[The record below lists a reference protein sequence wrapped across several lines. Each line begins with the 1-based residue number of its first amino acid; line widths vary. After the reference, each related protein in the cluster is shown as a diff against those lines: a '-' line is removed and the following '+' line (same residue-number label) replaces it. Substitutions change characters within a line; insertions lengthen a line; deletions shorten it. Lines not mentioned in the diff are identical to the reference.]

1 MARKYGG
8 IRMAEHVIRPI
19 PLNRTRNMP
28 QQLFTYLTSVG
39 PPHTTVTAVWYIE
52 GPEKK
57 ILVDAGNTT
66 ESAKLVTQKLTP
78 EAVVEHI
85 QSLEDGL
92 SRVGLKPEDID
103 IVILTHLHHDRVDLA
118 HRFTKAQFI
127 VQKAELDFVRNPHP
141 SVASAFVDT
150 DFLKGLNLN
159 VIEGE
164 QEIVEGVKVW
174 LTPGHT
180 PGGQSVVIDTAKGK
194 AVITGFCCLRQN
206 FEPPQELRGMMPI
219 ITPGVHLDVLQVY
232 DSMVKIKEFADIV
245 ITLHDADSAERDRI
259 P

>member
-1 MARKYGG
+1 
-8 IRMAEHVIRPI
+8 MAEHVIRPI

-28 QQLFTYLTSVG
+28 QYLFTYLTSVG

-57 ILVDAGNTT
+57 ILVDAGSTT
-66 ESAKLVTQKLTP
+66 ESAKLVAQRLTP
-78 EAVVEHI
+78 ETVVDHI

-103 IVILTHLHHDRVDLA
+103 IVILTHLHHDHVDLA
-118 HRFTKAQFI
+118 HKFTKAKFI
-127 VQKAELDFVRNPHP
+127 VQKADLDFIDNPHP
-141 SVASAFVDT
+141 SMAAGFVDR
-150 DFLKGLNLN
+150 DFLKGLNLQ
-159 VIEGE
+159 VIEGDR
-164 QEIVEGVKVW
+164 EIVEGVKVW

-194 AVITGFCCLRQN
+194 AVIAGFCCIRQN
-206 FEPPQELRGMMPI
+206 FEPPQEVRGIMPI
-219 ITPGVHLDVLQVY
+219 ITPGIHLDVMQIY
-232 DSMVKIKEFADIV
+232 DSVVKIKELADIV
-245 ITLHDADSAERDRI
+245 IPLHDADSAEQDRI